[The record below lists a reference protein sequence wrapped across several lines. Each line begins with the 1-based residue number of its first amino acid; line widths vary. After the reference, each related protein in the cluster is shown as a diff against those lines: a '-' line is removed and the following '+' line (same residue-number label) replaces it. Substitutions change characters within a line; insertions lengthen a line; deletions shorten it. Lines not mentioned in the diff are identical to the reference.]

1 MDIPIN
7 YFLYS
12 NAGISVLY
20 CISATVLT
28 SVAFSLIINGKIEY
42 RDLITAPIAGGVII
56 GSSSVYIY
64 NPLESL
70 LFGTAAGILQ
80 VLFNKLEK
88 KLGDHPF
95 WSNGVL
101 FLFGVQ
107 GLIGGLFSA
116 VMRAINQTA
125 GNYATAYNSI
135 SSSQYVYDQRGQI
148 SATFITLGISIL
160 TGLVVFLLI
169 SLVNS

>member
-1 MDIPIN
+1 MGATIAILLRLTKQSGGALNIHKEYVSHKFNITIALLGAAFCWVFFPVLNMDIPID

-28 SVAFSLIINGKIEY
+28 SVAFSLILNGKIEY

-80 VLFNKLEK
+80 VLFNKL
-88 KLGDHPF
+88 
-95 WSNGVL
+95 
-101 FLFGVQ
+101 
-107 GLIGGLFSA
+107 
-116 VMRAINQTA
+116 
-125 GNYATAYNSI
+125 
-135 SSSQYVYDQRGQI
+135 
-148 SATFITLGISIL
+148 
-160 TGLVVFLLI
+160 
-169 SLVNS
+169 